1 MGFFKNAKK
10 RQAPQT
16 VGQFLRIW
24 QIGRYGLFLHL
35 FFYILIQ
42 KGGGTGPVKP

>member
-10 RQAPQT
+10 REVAQDLDQ
-16 VGQFLRIW
+16 LLHIW
-24 QIGRYGLFLHL
+24 EIGRYRLILRQ
-35 FFYILIQ
+35 FFNILIQ